1 MFTVQNTD
9 IILAFCG
16 VGDWFFDV
24 NICDRLSACP
34 PKQHP
39 DCRDELCHVELHLP
53 ADEGSWRIPWASSDI
68 KFRAA
73 TRNGDLIK
81 LRRIISRDDRLY
93 STRKVVRI
101 A

>member
-9 IILAFCG
+9 IILAFCV

-53 ADEGSWRIPWASSDI
+53 ADEGSWRIPWASSD
-68 KFRAA
+68 
-73 TRNGDLIK
+73 TNSVQQHELG
-81 LRRIISRDDRLY
+81 RIISRDDRLY

>member
-53 ADEGSWRIPWASSDI
+53 ADEGSWRPRASSDI